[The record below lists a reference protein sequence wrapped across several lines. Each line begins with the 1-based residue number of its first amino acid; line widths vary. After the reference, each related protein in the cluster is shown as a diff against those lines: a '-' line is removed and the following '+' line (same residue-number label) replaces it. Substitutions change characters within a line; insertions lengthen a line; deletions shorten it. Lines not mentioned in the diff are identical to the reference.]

1 MATERGLPGL
11 EAQRRQVEGEGPEEL
26 GLERPLKAGEKWYL
40 LENHWYKQWK
50 AYVESGDQNSSSFPG
65 RINNAELFE
74 DLESYRL
81 KDRLVEHEE
90 YVLVPE
96 EVWNKLVSW
105 YGTEHDQ
112 PAIERKVVDLPSM
125 QKVEVYLVELYLCQ
139 HNDMDN
145 FVMAQFSRMDIID
158 TVLKEARRQFCVPA
172 EDETRLWV
180 KNADGSCERLRNLQM
195 TVLDACLSSGQVV
208 IMETRSK
215 DGTWPSS
222 RPHIM
227 KNSIDEEELY
237 RGQPGVCGLTNLGNT
252 CFMNSALQ
260 CLSNVPP
267 LTEYFLN
274 NRYLDELNFSNP
286 LGMKGEIAEA
296 YADLIKQQW
305 SGHHRSIVPR
315 MFKTKVGHFA
325 SQFLGYQQH
334 DSQELLSFLLDGL
347 HEDLNRVKK
356 KEYIELKDAAG
367 RPDEEVAEEAWRNH
381 KRRNNSIIV
390 DIFHGLFKS
399 TLVCPECGK
408 VSVTFDPF
416 CYLSAPLPVSKDRVM
431 EVFFVSMDPSKKPEQ
446 HRLIVPKAGKV
457 LDLCC
462 ALSKHTEV
470 PAERMMVADVFSHRF
485 YKIYQMEES
494 LSCILDRDDIFIYE
508 VSVSPLEDP
517 ATANAVVLPVYL
529 REHAQGRD
537 YNDTYYGVVLFGH
550 PLLVSVPRDQLSWD
564 AIYQLLLH
572 QLSRYVTQPDSEEED
587 EQSEEEEEEEEDLF
601 NKRPNG
607 LSEGEE
613 EDEEEEE
620 EEEET
625 TVEGSTSQEPSLEVE
640 EKVLD
645 GSVGEEGAGVEG
657 RPSPDPSPHQHSQSP
672 QTPSSSP
679 SPPTANQAKRKCRL
693 PQKRQK
699 ILFTLHH
706 VNSNGTSDRMASQ
719 DEGSTLSFNSQPYLA
734 MDWDS
739 EMKKRY
745 YNEAEAEGYV
755 KHDCMGYMLKKNP
768 VRLQECIELFTTVE
782 TLEEEN
788 PWYCP
793 TCKKHQLATKKLD
806 LWSLPEILIIHLK
819 RFSYTKFSREKL
831 DTLVEFPI
839 QSLDFSD
846 FIIKPRK
853 DNDPSLYKYDLI
865 AVSNHYGGLR
875 DGHYT
880 TFARNKDS
888 ATWFYFDDSSV
899 SAVSKSQ
906 IESKAAYVLF
916 YQRQDKIRH
925 PVSPAA
931 ATAAAPTSTSIG
943 QDSQEDYGACCG
955 SHLSEQAS
963 RDFMDVD

>member
-1 MATERGLPGL
+1 MMAAERGVPGL
-11 EAQRRQVEGEGPEEL
+11 EAQKLQVEGDGP
-26 GLERPLKAGEKWYL
+26 GQPGRERPLRAGEKWYL
-40 LENHWYKQWK
+40 LENHWYQQWK
-50 AYVESGDQNSSSFPG
+50 AYVESGDQNSSSYPG

-81 KDRLVEHEE
+81 KDRLVEYEE
-90 YVLVPE
+90 YILVPE

-105 YGTEHDQ
+105 YGIEHEQ
-112 PAIERKVVDLPSM
+112 PPIERKVVDLPSM
-125 QKVEVYLVELYLCQ
+125 PKVEVYLVDLYLCQ

-145 FVMAQFSRMDIID
+145 PVVASFSRMDIID
-158 TVLKEARRQFCVPA
+158 NVLKEARRLFVIPP
-172 EDETRLWV
+172 EEETRLWV

-208 IMETRSK
+208 IMESRSK

-227 KNSIDEEELY
+227 KNSVEDEELY
-237 RGQPGVCGLTNLGNT
+237 QGQPGVCGLTNLGNT

-260 CLSNVPP
+260 CLSNVPS
-267 LTEYFLN
+267 LTEYFLKN
-274 NRYLDELNFSNP
+274 CYLEELNFTNP

-381 KRRNNSIIV
+381 KRRNDSIIV

-416 CYLSAPLPVSKDRVM
+416 CYLSVPLPVSKERVM
-431 EVFFVSMDPSKKPEQ
+431 EIFFVYMDPSKKPEQ

-457 LDLCC
+457 LDLCRT
-462 ALSKHTEV
+462 LSKHTGV

-508 VSVSPLEDP
+508 VSVSTQEDP
-517 ATANAVVLPVYL
+517 ATADAVVLPVYL
-529 REHAQGRD
+529 RECTHGRE
-537 YNDTYYGVVLFGH
+537 YSDTYYGVMLFGH
-550 PLLVSVPRDQLSWD
+550 PLLVSVPREQLSWD
-564 AIYQLLLH
+564 ALYQLLLH
-572 QLSRYVTQPDSEEED
+572 RLSRYVTRPD
-587 EQSEEEEEEEEDLF
+587 SEEEEEEEDQSEEEDLYS
-601 NKRPNG
+601 KRPNG

-613 EDEEEEE
+613 EEEE

-625 TVEGSTSQEPSLEVE
+625 TTAEGSTSQEPSSETE
-640 EKVLD
+640 ENPSD
-645 GSVGEEGAGVEG
+645 ASVGEEAAGGEG
-657 RPSPDPSPHQHSQSP
+657 RQSSSPSPHRPAQSP
-672 QTPSSSP
+672 RAPSSSP
-679 SPPTANQAKRKCRL
+679 SPPTANQPKRKCCL
-693 PQKRQK
+693 PQRRKL
-699 ILFTLHH
+699 LFTLQA
-706 VNSNGTSDRMASQ
+706 VNSNGTSDRMAGP
-719 DEGSTLSFNSQPYLA
+719 DDGSAVSFNSQPYVA
-734 MDWDS
+734 IDWDS
-739 EMKKRY
+739 DMKKRY
-745 YNEAEAEGYV
+745 YNEVEAEGYV
-755 KHDCMGYMLKKNP
+755 KHDCMGYTPKKNP

-806 LWSLPEILIIHLK
+806 LWSLPETLIIHLK

-839 QSLDFSD
+839 RDLDFSD

-853 DNDPSLYKYDLI
+853 ETDHTVYKYDLI

-888 ATWFYFDDSSV
+888 GTWFYFDDSNV
-899 SAVSKSQ
+899 SLVSKAQ

-916 YQRQDKIRH
+916 YQRQDKIRQ
-925 PVSPAA
+925 PAPPPAA
-931 ATAAAPTSTSIG
+931 TSTASARE
-943 QDSQEDYGACCG
+943 QEDY
-955 SHLSEQAS
+955 EAS
-963 RDFMDVD
+963 CDSLPSQTTGRDFMDVD